1 MRLLFATLMLA
12 CFAGLTSLAQELP
25 PPEKHAKVLFE
36 NDEVRI
42 LRYAF
47 PPGAKGEMH
56 AHPDS
61 VGIPLTDGHT
71 RVTSADGKTSESNP
85 KAGDAKFRP
94 ALKHAVENIGDK
106 PYEGIIVE
114 LKCKPAAK
122 SATK

>member
-1 MRLLFATLMLA
+1 MRLLLATVLLA
-12 CFAGLTSLAQELP
+12 CFAGLNSLAQELP

-42 LRYAF
+42 LRYSF
-47 PPGAKGEMH
+47 QPGEKGEMH
-56 AHPDS
+56 THPDN
-61 VGIPLTDGHT
+61 VTIPLTDGHL
-71 RVTSADGKTSESNP
+71 RVTSAGKTAESNA
-85 KAGDAKFRP
+85 KAGDVKFRP

-114 LKCKPAAK
+114 LKCKSAAK